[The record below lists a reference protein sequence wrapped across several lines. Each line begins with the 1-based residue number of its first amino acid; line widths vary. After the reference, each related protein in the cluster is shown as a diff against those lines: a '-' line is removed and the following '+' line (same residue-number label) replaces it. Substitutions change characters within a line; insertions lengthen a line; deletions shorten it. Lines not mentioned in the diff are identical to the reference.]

1 MPQLSYPLTG
11 NPGQPGQLF
20 DNRGPDDIVQI
31 IAGAVIP
38 AGVFCEAIL
47 TSGQYLLF
55 PLQDAS
61 LELIA
66 GTVSVTNAS
75 PNITFSQAQTILAGT
90 RLTFASQA
98 GVVYILGEDIT
109 AGTAGVLDVNYTG
122 TTNASTT
129 ASLPGASYGPS
140 LIGVS
145 VMDVVGA
152 EQGYQTY
159 QVPNAGVGSTFVGY
173 PKGRAVPVCRKG
185 RIWTLWDG
193 STSTPLPFP
202 DGSMNV
208 IHSSTGANPQ
218 GVVTTKA
225 PSTTAGFEI
234 DPLPA
239 CCQLYDPRQLSGTY
253 TDAFGTTTSMVVMS
267 LNLPGK

>member
-1 MPQLSYPLTG
+1 MPQTNYPLTG

-20 DNRGPDDIVQI
+20 DNRGPNDIVQM

-55 PLQDAS
+55 PLQDTT
-61 LELIA
+61 LEAIA
-66 GTVSVTNAS
+66 GTVAVTNAS
-75 PNITFSQAQTILAGT
+75 AAITFSQAQTLPAGT
-90 RLTFASQA
+90 RITFASQA
-98 GVVYILGEDIT
+98 GVVYMLAEDIN
-109 AGTAGVLDVNYTG
+109 AGTAGVLDVAYGG
-122 TTNASTT
+122 TTAGATT
-129 ASLPGASYGPS
+129 ATLPGAGYGPS

-152 EQGYQTY
+152 EQGYQTF
-159 QVPNAGVGSTFVGY
+159 QVPNSGVGSTFVGY

-193 STSTPLPFP
+193 STAIALPFP
-202 DGSMNV
+202 DGAMNV

-218 GVVTTKA
+218 GVVTTKV
-225 PSTTAGFEI
+225 PSTTVGFEI

-239 CCQLYDPRQLSGTY
+239 CCQLYDPRQVSGTY
-253 TDAFGTTTSMVVMS
+253 TDGFGTTTSMVVMS